1 MGRKAILQAGI
12 HVRLKAKN
20 YAHIV
25 TGQDA
30 DGKDVKVKI
39 NAEARGKILETVG
52 KNLYKV
58 EFFAGE
64 KGIVVG
70 TKVPSAQITIDREA
84 HPEHAVS
91 GPARS
96 TTGPNTTSS
105 AGLRASPST
114 SSNQRSGFTKPKEP
128 SKKKKKP
135 AIVYPTALEW
145 IQTFEENPS
154 KIHKNGYILKDENEA
169 NADTSQNQA
178 AVANDEESPSSTG
191 GENSGGNDD
200 NAQDEANIVSGN
212 EAGDKA
218 GDEAGD
224 EAGDG
229 EGFDVDAKDL
239 EEDNL
244 PALADLAD
252 EILLEEAKRGKDFEM
267 KKFRSWSQIE
277 KLVELGYEVE
287 CKDGRK
293 WKIVRDSEPDKDAQ
307 PDVEKEFIGLKGY
320 KFDRLVHRE
329 LGDHHPLMDMFVSM
343 WAGDWQKQLQNLN
356 EFIHFHNKKLSK
368 TDRKVQPVSEH
379 EFWVFF
385 GLMIV
390 AGGLGRGGHELW
402 KGQEATIPTGFEA
415 AEKGFDA
422 HKYMSFARH
431 RQLRPFFARVFED
444 PKKKQEAW
452 SEIRSAIDGFNAKRK
467 AYVSA
472 STLKVLDEIMCAW
485 RPRKDKFG
493 GLPHI
498 SFVARKPKPFGKHGH
513 NYMHSC

>member
-1 MGRKAILQAGI
+1 MPSALEPHALGESSWVWKKCDGLEFWREKSNDQQPMTVILAPEVQSFIIFHDLCGRKTKNHQSFAATKPLINNVMGRKAILQAGI

-145 IQTFEENPS
+145 IQTFEEDPS

-178 AVANDEESPSSTG
+178 AVANDDESPSSTG
-191 GENSGGNDD
+191 GENSGGNITADA

-212 EAGDKA
+212 EAGNKA
-218 GDEAGD
+218 GN

-229 EGFDVDAKDL
+229 EGFDVNAKDL

-277 KLVELGYEVE
+277 KLVKLGYEVE

-293 WKIVRDSEPDKDAQ
+293 
-307 PDVEKEFIGLKGY
+307 
-320 KFDRLVHRE
+320 
-329 LGDHHPLMDMFVSM
+329 
-343 WAGDWQKQLQNLN
+343 
-356 EFIHFHNKKLSK
+356 
-368 TDRKVQPVSEH
+368 
-379 EFWVFF
+379 
-385 GLMIV
+385 
-390 AGGLGRGGHELW
+390 
-402 KGQEATIPTGFEA
+402 
-415 AEKGFDA
+415 
-422 HKYMSFARH
+422 
-431 RQLRPFFARVFED
+431 
-444 PKKKQEAW
+444 
-452 SEIRSAIDGFNAKRK
+452 
-467 AYVSA
+467 
-472 STLKVLDEIMCAW
+472 
-485 RPRKDKFG
+485 
-493 GLPHI
+493 
-498 SFVARKPKPFGKHGH
+498 
-513 NYMHSC
+513 